1 MRSICDNQN
10 TDWATVLKSTEMTVV
25 DPDPV
30 FFTPSNPVAPPQ
42 PPPRSASG
50 LGKTPSFLRSL
61 ARTLSMRRRKQSRFH
76 STWPRSHSAATNF
89 RLFHYF
95 QSVVSMLL
103 WHKTMHLN
111 ELRLFPSAAAKIR
124 DFVVQ
129 KSCFCFAESIE
140 YIIILCSWMCNFGLP
155 IRRINVRL

>member
-1 MRSICDNQN
+1 MLFCYFHSSVRSFCDNQN

-30 FFTPSNPVAPPQ
+30 FFTPSNPVAPL
-42 PPPRSASG
+42 PPPTRSASG

-76 STWPRSHSAATNF
+76 STWPHSHSAATDF

-95 QSVVSMLL
+95 QSVFSMLL
-103 WHKTMHLN
+103 WHKTMHLKN
-111 ELRLFPSAAAKIR
+111 ELRFPMIR

-129 KSCFCFAESIE
+129 KELLLFCWE
-140 YIIILCSWMCNFGLP
+140 YWIWLYIYIQL
-155 IRRINVRL
+155 NV